1 MTETATPARQQVL
14 TIEQTHQKIRRIAFE
29 IYERNFEEEE
39 IILAG
44 ITGEGYEFAR
54 LLAAELQSISPIR
67 TSLVEMMFDKV
78 KPHKS
83 EITFREEFLLTD
95 SKVVIMAD
103 DVLNTGRTLAF
114 ALQPFLQFRLKKLQ
128 VAVIVDR
135 NHRHFP
141 VSADYVGYALSTTFN
156 EHVEVILSKQGEEGV
171 YLK

>member
-1 MTETATPARQQVL
+1 M
-14 TIEQTHQKIRRIAFE
+14 
-29 IYERNFEEEE
+29 
-39 IILAG
+39 AG

-54 LLAAELQSISPIR
+54 LLAVELQSISPIQ
-67 TSLVEMMFDKV
+67 TSLVEMIFDKV
-78 KPHKS
+78 RPHKS

-95 SKVVIMAD
+95 SKVVVMAD

-156 EHVEVILSKQGEEGV
+156 EHVEVILSKKGEEGV

>member
-1 MTETATPARQQVL
+1 MTETPAPTRQQVL
-14 TIEQTHQKIRRIAFE
+14 TLEQTQQKIRRIAFE

-39 IILAG
+39 VVLAG

-54 LLAAELQSISPIR
+54 LLANELKSISPLK
-67 TSLVEMMFDKV
+67 THLVEIVLDKER
-78 KPHKS
+78 PLNS
-83 EITFREEFLLTD
+83 DISFRKDFTLND
-95 SKVVIMAD
+95 SKVVIVAD

-135 NHRHFP
+135 SHRHFP

-156 EHVEVILSKQGEEGV
+156 EHVEVILSRKGKEGV